1 MLHNAPTYIF
11 AALSA
16 IAATALATWQV
27 GLVLANSTAAIDPA
41 SIGCPS
47 DGKRYAAVDS
57 LLLSSV
63 YCDCWA
69 PGVLPSL
76 HLGFAAMQIVNHI
89 QHYSSPI
96 FQVGRV
102 STVQRMLCTVPCCLL
117 HVAASGATLP
127 TWRLCMQRY
136 ILRIIFMVP
145 VYSVCS
151 FLALVRP
158 HDAVYFETVRVM

>member
-41 SIGCPS
+41 LNVCPS

-57 LLLSSV
+57 LLMSSV
-63 YCDCWA
+63 HFNCWA
-69 PGVLPSL
+69 YGVLLSL
-76 HLGFAAMQIVNHI
+76 HSGCRAMQIVNHI

-96 FQVGRV
+96 FQVRRV
-102 STVQRMLCTVPCCLL
+102 STVQD
-117 HVAASGATLP
+117 
-127 TWRLCMQRY
+127 LCM
-136 ILRIIFMVP
+136 L
-145 VYSVCS
+145 SVARRSIRCNIAD
-151 FLALVRP
+151 LAPL
-158 HDAVYFETVRVM
+158 HAAVHSAHHIHGAGVLGVLLPGACAAPRRGLL